1 MGFGEKIRG
10 AIFKIKGKL
19 LAFFIMW
26 LIVATLGVTTFSI
39 AVKNACTVN
48 GDGSINSQEFFMSLD
63 YIMKPLEAIELA
75 ISPEYSDT
83 FWGIFWKFNVIYFI
97 AMVIGLTKAVP
108 KHEFEDM
115 EHGSSDWCV
124 NGEQYRVLS
133 RRSGIV
139 LAEKNYLPVDKRGN
153 VNVLVVRRFW
163 CW

>member
-26 LIVATLGVTTFSI
+26 LIVASMGVTTFSI
-39 AVKNACTVN
+39 AIKNANVE
-48 GDGSINSQEFFMSLD
+48 GMFDFQKFFMSLE
-63 YIMKPLEAIELA
+63 YIMRPLDAMELA
-75 ISPEYSDT
+75 ISPGYSE
-83 FWGIFWKFNVIYFI
+83 IFWDIFGKFNIIYVI
-97 AMVIGLTKAVP
+97 AMIIGLTKAVP

-124 NGEQYRVLS
+124 NGEQYRVLNKHK
-133 RRSGIV
+133 GIV

>member
-1 MGFGEKIRG
+1 MSFGEKFRS
-10 AIFKIKGKL
+10 AIFKIKNKIA
-19 LAFFIMW
+19 AFFLMW
-26 LIVATLGVTTFSI
+26 LVVACLGVTTFSI
-39 AVKNACTVN
+39 AIKNASTAN
-48 GDGSINSQEFFMSLD
+48 GDDSISSQAFFMAFD
-63 YIMKPLEAIELA
+63 YIMKPHESVPLA
-75 ISPEYSDT
+75 LSDEYKDV
-83 FWGIFWKFNVIYFI
+83 FWPIFWRYNIIYFI

-124 NGEQYRVLS
+124 NGEQYKVLNKHK
-133 RRSGIV
+133 GIV